1 MQDLARNKA
10 ISLDYFPDNLCK
22 LDSFKKEIHQLIN
35 NPKFQNNKMPDYLH
49 KSRLVPI
56 VKREDE

>member
-10 ISLDYFPDNLCK
+10 ISLDYFPDNLYK

-35 NPKFQNNKMPDYLH
+35 NPKFQNNEMPDYIH